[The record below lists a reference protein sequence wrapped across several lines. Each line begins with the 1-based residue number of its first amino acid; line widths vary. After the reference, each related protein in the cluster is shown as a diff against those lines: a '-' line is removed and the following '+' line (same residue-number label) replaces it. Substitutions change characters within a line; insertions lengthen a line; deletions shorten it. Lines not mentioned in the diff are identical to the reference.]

1 MILVVHLLTLFSLC
15 QKQKLERGQENESWI
30 ISAEQQLKKNEEQQI
45 HSEFTDDRPDLCW
58 KLVVFVMTQSQTGIK
73 WSPNVN
79 RI

>member
-45 HSEFTDDRPDLCW
+45 HSEFTDDRKPLLEAGGVSHD
-58 KLVVFVMTQSQTGIK
+58 SE
-73 WSPNVN
+73 PNWH
-79 RI
+79 